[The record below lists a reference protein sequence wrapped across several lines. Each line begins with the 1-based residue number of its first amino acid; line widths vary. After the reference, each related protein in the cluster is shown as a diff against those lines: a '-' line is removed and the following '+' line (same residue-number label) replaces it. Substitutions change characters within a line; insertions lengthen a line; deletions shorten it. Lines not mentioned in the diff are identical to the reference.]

1 MPILTRMTEQKRR
14 PNRRNI
20 YLDGRFAF
28 GVNLNVVAQFHL
40 KPGLELSVQQV
51 QSIQLGEVRQE
62 CMDKALRCLERRLH
76 SRHELQV
83 RLTRL
88 EYGPEVIEQVLNE
101 LQRLGYVD
109 DERFARTK
117 ALSAAQHKHHGKRRA
132 MVELIKAGVARTTA
146 DRALEKVY
154 DVHDSLA
161 TARQLAQK
169 KAPSLRHLDSMTARR
184 RLAGMLL
191 RRGFDYDTVRP
202 VIDEVLGDEP
212 PQDSSDHS
220 D

>member
-1 MPILTRMTEQKRR
+1 MTEQKRR

-62 CMDKALRCLERRLH
+62 CTDKALRYLERRLH

-83 RLTRL
+83 RLNRM
-88 EYGPEVIEQVLNE
+88 EYGPEVVEHVLNE

-109 DERFARTK
+109 DERFARTR

-132 MVELIKAGVARTTA
+132 MIELIKAGVDRPTA

-161 TARQLAQK
+161 SARQLAQK
-169 KAPSLRHLDSMTARR
+169 KAPSLRRLDSMTARR

-212 PQDSSDHS
+212 VDNSINHND
-220 D
+220 

>member
-1 MPILTRMTEQKRR
+1 MPILTQITEQKRR

-20 YLDGRFAF
+20 FLDGRFAF

-40 KPGLELSVQQV
+40 QAGMELSDQQV
-51 QSIQLGEVRQE
+51 QAIQQGEVRQE
-62 CMDKALRCLERRLH
+62 CMDKALRYLERRLY

-83 RLTRL
+83 RLARQDF
-88 EYGPEVIEQVLNE
+88 GPAVIEGVLNE

-117 ALSAAQHKHHGKRRA
+117 ALSAAEHKHHGKRRA
-132 MVELIKAGVARTTA
+132 MVELIKAGVDRPVA

-169 KAPSLRHLDSMTARR
+169 KAPALRKLDPLVARR

-212 PQDSSDHS
+212 AADGSSL
-220 D
+220 

>member
-14 PNRRNI
+14 PNRRNV

-40 KPGLELSVQQV
+40 KVGLELTNQQV
-51 QSIQLGEVRQE
+51 QAIQQGEVRQE
-62 CMDKALRCLERRLH
+62 CLDKALRYLERRLH

-88 EYGPEVIEQVLNE
+88 EYGPEVIEEVLND

-132 MVELIKAGVARTTA
+132 MLELIKAGVDRPVA
-146 DRALEKVY
+146 DRALENVY

-161 TARQLAQK
+161 TARQLAMK
-169 KAPSLRHLDSMTARR
+169 KADSLRRLDPLTARR

-202 VIDEVLGDEP
+202 VIDQVLGDEP
-212 PQDSSDHS
+212 VDDPGGYNE
-220 D
+220 

>member
-20 YLDGRFAF
+20 HLDGRFAF

-40 KPGLELSVQQV
+40 KEGMELTDQQV
-51 QSIQLGEVRQE
+51 LDIQRGEVRQE
-62 CMDKALRCLERRLH
+62 CMDKALRFLERRLY
-76 SRHELQV
+76 SRHELHT
-83 RLTRL
+83 RLTRG
-88 EYGPEVIEQVLNE
+88 EYGPAVIEEVLND

-132 MVELIKAGVARTTA
+132 MLELIKSGVDRTTA
-146 DRALEKVY
+146 DRALETVY
-154 DVHDSLA
+154 EVHDSMA
-161 TARQLAQK
+161 TARQLAKK
-169 KAPSLRHLDSMTARR
+169 KAPSLRRLDPLAARR

-191 RRGFDYDTVRP
+191 RRGFDYETVRP

-212 PQDSSDHS
+212 ADDSGDQSA
-220 D
+220 

>member
-1 MPILTRMTEQKRR
+1 MPILTRITEQKRR

-20 YLDGRFAF
+20 FLDDRFAF
-28 GVNLNVVAQFHL
+28 GVNLNVVAKFHL
-40 KPGLELSVQQV
+40 KPGLELSDRQVRAIQQ
-51 QSIQLGEVRQE
+51 GEVRQE
-62 CMDKALRCLERRLH
+62 CLDKALRYLERRLY
-76 SRHELQV
+76 SRHELQT

-88 EYGPEVIEQVLNE
+88 EYGPAVIEEVLND
-101 LQRLGYVD
+101 LDRLGYVD

-117 ALSAAQHKHHGKRRA
+117 ALSAARHKHHGKRRA
-132 MVELIKAGVARTTA
+132 MLELIKAGVARPVA
-146 DRALEKVY
+146 HKALEQVY

-169 KAPSLRHLDSMTARR
+169 KAPSLRRLDPMTARR

-202 VIDEVLGDEP
+202 VIDDVLGDEP
-212 PQDSSDHS
+212 AADPVDPNA
-220 D
+220 